1 MKKWWGQI
9 AVLLVLCLYSCTVLL
24 RPMTVYGETE
34 KISVPSAKKLQ
45 SIKLGINKGAYGYID
60 STTGK
65 AFCRP
70 LSYDSKVVQST
81 ASLAKL
87 ITVQVILERRPVK
100 AGASGP
106 TITITADDVAR
117 FQDVLSKGGSF
128 ATVFEGEKISERQML
143 EGILLASSNNMADS
157 LAIWAYG
164 SIKNYHAAAT
174 KWLKN
179 NNLSNTVI
187 GDDASG
193 FNAGTESN
201 PVDLCKIALLASKKP
216 IINEILSEKQAALPS
231 GDVLTNTNRL
241 VGTDGVI
248 GGKTGYTEEA
258 GHGVVLIAHKKIDD
272 TVMTVS
278 AITMGNDDYNSAF
291 TNSQRLLNTTT
302 DDIATLRIDANQK
315 VGSITTAWG
324 EKSDIV
330 ASHSLAAPYWV
341 DKPPKLKTELTG
353 QIANALSPDTVIGR
367 LKVGDDSLNLV
378 NSKAIKPASLG
389 WRLVHPL

>member
-1 MKKWWGQI
+1 
-9 AVLLVLCLYSCTVLL
+9 
-24 RPMTVYGETE
+24 MTVYGETE
-34 KISVPSAKKLQ
+34 KIFVPSAKKLQ
-45 SIKLGINKGAYGYID
+45 SIELGINKGAYGYID

-87 ITVQVILERRPVK
+87 ITVQVILERKPVK

-157 LAIWAYG
+157 LAVWAYG
-164 SIKNYHAAAT
+164 SIKNYRAAAT

-193 FNAGTESN
+193 FNAGTKSN

-216 IINEILSEKQAALPS
+216 IINEILSEKQAILPS

-272 TVMTVS
+272 TVMIVS

-302 DDIATLRIDANQK
+302 DDITTLRIDANQK

-330 ASHSLAAPYWV
+330 ASHSLTAPYWV

-353 QIANALSPDTVIGR
+353 QIANALSPNTVIGR

>member
-1 MKKWWGQI
+1 M
-9 AVLLVLCLYSCTVLL
+9 
-24 RPMTVYGETE
+24 
-34 KISVPSAKKLQ
+34 
-45 SIKLGINKGAYGYID
+45 
-60 STTGK
+60 
-65 AFCRP
+65 
-70 LSYDSKVVQST
+70 
-81 ASLAKL
+81 
-87 ITVQVILERRPVK
+87 
-100 AGASGP
+100 
-106 TITITADDVAR
+106 
-117 FQDVLSKGGSF
+117 
-128 ATVFEGEKISERQML
+128 
-143 EGILLASSNNMADS
+143 
-157 LAIWAYG
+157 
-164 SIKNYHAAAT
+164 
-174 KWLKN
+174 
-179 NNLSNTVI
+179 
-187 GDDASG
+187 
-193 FNAGTESN
+193 
-201 PVDLCKIALLASKKP
+201 
-216 IINEILSEKQAALPS
+216 
-231 GDVLTNTNRL
+231 
-241 VGTDGVI
+241 
-248 GGKTGYTEEA
+248 
-258 GHGVVLIAHKKIDD
+258 LIAHKKIDD